1 MISAKRE
8 PEIISFT
15 QVPKQNQPWRSFK
28 SVRRI
33 KREIKRSIR
42 SGEINH
48 VEVEEDMTLP
58 TAGLALVANHA
69 SANSGDTLDDM
80 RSRSTFLAFAS

>member
-48 VEVEEDMTLP
+48 VEVEEDILQTNRLKRHLKNLLGRP
-58 TAGLALVANHA
+58 LCRKIN
-69 SANSGDTLDDM
+69 
-80 RSRSTFLAFAS
+80 FA